1 MFAGQQAVADN
12 GVLIDTAEASGLSD
26 ATALGDVFQNG
37 DDLVLRQAGIEQG
50 GALAFGEAC
59 LAGLAVE
66 QAPLVAAVAHADGEV
81 TVVTSTVVGAVLVLA
96 AELAKVVQGRLTR
109 WRSNQGVV

>member
-1 MFAGQQAVADN
+1 VELLGMFAGQQAVADN

-50 GALAFGEAC
+50 VPLRSEKRAL
-59 LAGLAVE
+59 
-66 QAPLVAAVAHADGEV
+66 Q
-81 TVVTSTVVGAVLVLA
+81 VL
-96 AELAKVVQGRLTR
+96 Q
-109 WRSNQGVV
+109 